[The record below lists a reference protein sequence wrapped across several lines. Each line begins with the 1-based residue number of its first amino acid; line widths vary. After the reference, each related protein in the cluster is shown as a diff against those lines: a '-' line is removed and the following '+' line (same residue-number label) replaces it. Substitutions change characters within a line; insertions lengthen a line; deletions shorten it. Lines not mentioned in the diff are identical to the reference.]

1 MKLRRALVALATT
14 AAVAPAAL
22 TMATVAYADDGS
34 PSAAPTTSAGAAASD
49 APVDAAS
56 GAPTDASSAAAT
68 AGDTA
73 SATASVSASGGAPAA
88 AGSASAVPSA
98 APTPTAEPTD
108 LGFCEEQNPR
118 YKATLRIALSGL
130 PGKIAKGSGWHPFKM
145 TVTNPS
151 KDAIKDITLAAGVGP
166 QNGDNPFT
174 LKQVALQAYDPDAR
188 QWFNVTDDGTHSLGS
203 LGPGDLPGRTAV
215 DLSFR
220 LNVTPKAP
228 VGKALTIGLG
238 VYPDTKNNCVATG
251 FAAYKID
258 IVKPG
263 TRTTGSNPV
272 PQTGGEAPLP
282 SKAPAKSGTS
292 HVVPVSD
299 TNAAGSLAHT
309 GTSSALPLIAG
320 IGGAAVVV
328 GAGAVFA
335 VRRRKSGGAA
345 A

>member
-1 MKLRRALVALATT
+1 MAVATA

-34 PSAAPTTSAGAAASD
+34 VSATPTASASASD
-49 APVDAAS
+49 APV
-56 GAPTDASSAAAT
+56 GA
-68 AGDTA
+68 TA
-73 SATASVSASGGAPAA
+73 SATANAT
-88 AGSASAVPSA
+88 GSATPSA
-98 APTPTAEPTD
+98 AADGTPVATASATATPVPTATPTTEPTD
-108 LGFCEEQNPR
+108 LGFCEDQNPN

-130 PGKIAKGSGWHPFKM
+130 PGKIVKGSGWHPFKM

-166 QNGDNPFT
+166 LNGDDPFT
-174 LKQVALQAYDPDAR
+174 LKQVVLQAYDPDAK

-203 LGPGDLPGRTAV
+203 LGPGDLPGNTSV
-215 DLSFR
+215 GLSFR
-220 LNVTPKAP
+220 LNVTAKAP

-272 PQTGGEAPLP
+272 PQTGGKSPLP
-282 SKAPAKSGTS
+282 SKAPAKNGTS

-299 TNAAGSLAHT
+299 TTAAGKGSLAHT
-309 GTSSALPLIAG
+309 GASSALPLIAG

-328 GAGAVFA
+328 GAGAVFV
-335 VRRRKSGGAA
+335 VRRRKSGGTAA
-345 A
+345 

>member
-1 MKLRRALVALATT
+1 MKLRRALVAVATT

-34 PSAAPTTSAGAAASD
+34 ASATPTASAGVSASAAPADTSSSGATATATANATGSAAPS
-49 APVDAAS
+49 
-56 GAPTDASSAAAT
+56 APTD
-68 AGDTA
+68 
-73 SATASVSASGGAPAA
+73 GAPVA
-88 AGSASAVPSA
+88 SASAVPTG
-98 APTPTAEPTD
+98 TPTAEPTD
-108 LGFCEEQNPR
+108 LGFCEDQNPH
-118 YKATLRIALSGL
+118 YKATLRMTLSGL
-130 PGKIAKGSGWHPFKM
+130 PGKVVKGSGWHPFKM
-145 TVTNPS
+145 TVSNPS

-166 QNGDNPFT
+166 LNGDNPFT
-174 LKQVALQAYDPDAR
+174 LKQVVLQAYDPDAK
-188 QWFNVTDDGTHSLGS
+188 QWFDVTDDGTYSFGS
-203 LGPGDLPGRTAV
+203 LGPGDLPGNSAV
-215 DLSFR
+215 DLGFR
-220 LNVTPKAP
+220 LNVTAKAP

-238 VYPDTKNNCVATG
+238 VYPDTKNNCEATG

-263 TRTTGSNPV
+263 TRTTGSSPV

-282 SKAPAKSGTS
+282 SKAPAKNGTS

-299 TNAAGSLAHT
+299 TTAASKGSLAHT

-328 GAGAVFA
+328 GAGAVFV

>member
-1 MKLRRALVALATT
+1 M
-14 AAVAPAAL
+14 
-22 TMATVAYADDGS
+22 
-34 PSAAPTTSAGAAASD
+34 PSAT
-49 APVDAAS
+49 
-56 GAPTDASSAAAT
+56 
-68 AGDTA
+68 
-73 SATASVSASGGAPAA
+73 
-88 AGSASAVPSA
+88 
-98 APTPTAEPTD
+98 PTPTAAPTD
-108 LGFCEEQNPR
+108 LGFCEEQNPN

-130 PGKIAKGSGWHPFKM
+130 PGKIVRGSGWHPFKM

-151 KDAIKDITLAAGVGP
+151 KGAIKDITLAAGVGP
-166 QNGDNPFT
+166 VNGDNPFT
-174 LKQVALQAYDPDAR
+174 LKQVALQAYDPDAK
-188 QWFNVTDDGTHSLGS
+188 QWFDVTDDGTHSLGS
-203 LGPGDLPGRTAV
+203 LGPGDLPGKTAV
-215 DLSFR
+215 GLSFR
-220 LNVTPKAP
+220 LNVTTKAP

-238 VYPDTKNNCVATG
+238 VYPDTKNDCVATG

-263 TRTTGSNPV
+263 TPTTGSTPV

-282 SKAPAKSGTS
+282 SKAPAKKGTS

-328 GAGAVFA
+328 GAGAVFV

>member
-1 MKLRRALVALATT
+1 M
-14 AAVAPAAL
+14 
-22 TMATVAYADDGS
+22 
-34 PSAAPTTSAGAAASD
+34 PS
-49 APVDAAS
+49 
-56 GAPTDASSAAAT
+56 
-68 AGDTA
+68 
-73 SATASVSASGGAPAA
+73 
-88 AGSASAVPSA
+88 
-98 APTPTAEPTD
+98 AEPTD
-108 LGFCEEQNPR
+108 VALCEEQNPN

-130 PGKIAKGSGWHPFKM
+130 PGKIVKGSGWHPFKM

-166 QNGDNPFT
+166 LNSDNPFT
-174 LKQVALQAYDPDAR
+174 LKQVALQAYDPDAK
-188 QWFNVTDDGTHSLGS
+188 QWFDVTDDGTYALGS
-203 LGPGDLPGRTAV
+203 LGPGDLPGKTAV

-220 LNVTPKAP
+220 LNVTAKAP

-238 VYPDTKNNCVATG
+238 VYPDTKNNCEATG

-263 TRTTGSNPV
+263 TPTTGSTPV

-282 SKAPAKSGTS
+282 SKAPAKKGTS

-328 GAGAVFA
+328 GAERG
-335 VRRRKSGGAA
+335 VRRASPQVGRRRGLTPPQARERAEGSHPDTGAGPPCGWGNQPEQDSGAHA
-345 A
+345 RE